1 MKFALGLLLASL
13 FTTTAWY
20 RTDYSIEVT
29 VEDHVLT
36 SVNDKESKHVRIY
49 ENSGATSIDEHAFD
63 GCEFT
68 TLMVT
73 NAIRENHAEFPNTLT
88 TLEYTGALED
98 IKFAIPDNV
107 TVVEYACD
115 EGFLN
120 YWNEFIRPNIDGSIC
135 NVNKEH
141 YVKMKLLYSQLK
153 NRNDYANVDSETVE
167 TTKDGTGTIRD
178 SIRFLDSYFGNS
190 NKSQMGEKE
199 ISQSVMI
206 TLILIIASFGM
217 TSIGLFYFLKDRNVI
232 K

>member
-1 MKFALGLLLASL
+1 MQNK
-13 FTTTAWY
+13 
-20 RTDYSIEVT
+20 
-29 VEDHVLT
+29 
-36 SVNDKESKHVRIY
+36 
-49 ENSGATSIDEHAFD
+49 
-63 GCEFT
+63 
-68 TLMVT
+68 
-73 NAIRENHAEFPNTLT
+73 
-88 TLEYTGALED
+88 D